1 MKDVK
6 TLAEEIGVTRQTIY
20 RRIKSLDPE
29 HITVIDKKTY
39 ILPTG
44 EAILKN
50 PSSETHRIDPAG
62 QYVSDKYIK
71 TLEEQLKVKDKQIE
85 DLTRLTDNLSSRLQE
100 TSYLLAQKQQ
110 LELMPP
116 EKEEVTSNVTA
127 VTTDKAPLL
136 KRLKKLFKK

>member
-1 MKDVK
+1 MKDVN
-6 TLAEEIGVTRQTIY
+6 TLAKELGVTRQTIY
-20 RRIKSLDPE
+20 RRIKDLDPE
-29 HITVIDKKTY
+29 HIVIKDKKTY
-39 ILPTG
+39 ILPPG
-44 EAILKN
+44 EAILKDLS
-50 PSSETHRIDPAG
+50 PETHRIDPAG

-136 KRLKKLFKK
+136 KRLKKLIKR

>member
-20 RRIKSLDPE
+20 RRIKKLDPK
-29 HITVIDKKTY
+29 HIVIKDNKTFV
-39 ILPTG
+39 LPTG

-50 PSSETHRIDPAG
+50 VSSEPHRIDPAG
-62 QYVSDKYIK
+62 LESQYIAI
-71 TLEEQLKVKDKQIE
+71 LEYQLQIKDKQID
-85 DLTRLTDNLSSRLQE
+85 DLTRLTDNLSKRLQE

-116 EKEEVTSNVTA
+116 EKEEVTTVTK
-127 VTTDKAPLL
+127 DKAPFLQ
-136 KRLKKLFKK
+136 RLKNLFKK